1 MKIVIKLTNLKN
13 IDKLHGTSTYSKF
26 EIYTKH
32 IKNIYLET
40 IRMISEINFF
50 YK

>member
-1 MKIVIKLTNLKN
+1 MKLTNLKN
-13 IDKLHGTSTYSKF
+13 IEELHGTSRYSKF

-32 IKNIYLET
+32 IKNIYLENKT
-40 IRMISEINFF
+40 IRMISEIKFF